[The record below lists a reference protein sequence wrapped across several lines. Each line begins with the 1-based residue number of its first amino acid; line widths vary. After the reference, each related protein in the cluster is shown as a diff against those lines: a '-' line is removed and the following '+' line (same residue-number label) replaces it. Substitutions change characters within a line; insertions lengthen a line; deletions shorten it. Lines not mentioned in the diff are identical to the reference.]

1 MSEITTSQHAAEKI
15 AKAFSRL
22 GWIGVVFQLVMMV
35 LPLFMLGY
43 VIYGKVT
50 GTRQLFDL
58 TEYLAIIGLAILAFT
73 TFWSFYYTRLAN
85 KIRDPE
91 QRPSPDSLES
101 KLWVGLWASC
111 IGIGFSLINL
121 FIEATWLLMLFLK
134 APQGGVPIIRTE
146 IDNRAD
152 WVSAIDAV
160 SLLAEVSTLAGEFL
174 LLGLTLCLLFRITRL
189 DSSYTS

>member
-1 MSEITTSQHAAEKI
+1 MSENTNSQHAAEKI

-58 TEYLAIIGLAILAFT
+58 TEYLAFIGLAILAFT
-73 TFWSFYYTRLAN
+73 TFWSFYYTRLAA

-91 QRPSPDSLES
+91 RRPSPDSLES
-101 KLWVGLWASC
+101 KLWIGLWASC

-189 DSSYTS
+189 SGDYTS

>member
-22 GWIGVVFQLVMMV
+22 GWIGVCFQLVMMV

-73 TFWSFYYTRLAN
+73 TFWSFYYTRLAA

-91 QRPSPDSLES
+91 RRPSPDSLEL
-101 KLWVGLWASC
+101 KLWIGLWASC

-174 LLGLTLCLLFRITRL
+174 LLGLTLCLLFRVTRL